1 MSAELLIEN
10 NGIIYQPPLAE
21 GVEWSTER
29 SGTPGKLTFSVLA
42 DDTLDIAEGNA
53 VRFRWNGDNIF
64 YGFIL

>member
-1 MSAELLIEN
+1 MSAELLNEN
-10 NGIIYQPPLAE
+10 NGIIYQPTLAE

-53 VRFRWNGDNIF
+53 VRF
-64 YGFIL
+64 